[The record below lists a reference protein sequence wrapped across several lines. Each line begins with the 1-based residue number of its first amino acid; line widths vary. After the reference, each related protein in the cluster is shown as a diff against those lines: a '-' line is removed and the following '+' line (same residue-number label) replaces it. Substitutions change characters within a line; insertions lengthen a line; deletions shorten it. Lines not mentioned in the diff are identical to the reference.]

1 MLNDC
6 EMGRSQV
13 FGAVRIG
20 IPVWRNLEV
29 VCGFSAQKT
38 EPLFHA
44 MDDCVAEGHWEYLG
58 GATEFGNVG
67 EELVSMS
74 NLSGALASEDV
85 WLRFNSPAGRSRAE
99 VCVRCPVLVSLSQS
113 GEPAMNKLNQAC
125 VIGLAVLGKGEVLGS
140 PKDVVVLVDCPVV
153 LVDVVLA
160 KLCLALETTEAF
172 IGAVGERVK
181 AVGECWE
188 A

>member
-1 MLNDC
+1 M
-6 EMGRSQV
+6 
-13 FGAVRIG
+13 
-20 IPVWRNLEV
+20 
-29 VCGFSAQKT
+29 
-38 EPLFHA
+38 
-44 MDDCVAEGHWEYLG
+44 
-58 GATEFGNVG
+58 
-67 EELVSMS
+67 
-74 NLSGALASEDV
+74 
-85 WLRFNSPAGRSRAE
+85 
-99 VCVRCPVLVSLSQS
+99 
-113 GEPAMNKLNQAC
+113 
-125 VIGLAVLGKGEVLGS
+125 IGLAVLGKGEVLGS